1 MKQLQ
6 TLKSDLLKTRIIES
20 PNDSIND
27 DEIIVAIE
35 NFAFTTN
42 NVTYGVAGDTIGYW
56 QFFKTTKDLNK
67 EWGCIPVWGFAKVI
81 QSSNSN
87 IIEGERLFGY
97 FPPSDTL
104 IIHPIKIT
112 DQGFSDGKD
121 HRKDLPAVYNNYI
134 RVNGDNN
141 YDPSKDNLRSLLF
154 PLHITSFCICDA
166 LEDEAY
172 LDADQIIVVSASSKT
187 AIGLAQGLKDSDET
201 PNIIGL
207 TSTKNIDF
215 VTKLGCYDQVI
226 SYDQLSTIDSDLK
239 TVMVDMAGSREIL
252 GTLHG
257 SLGNNML
264 KCYTVGM
271 THWEN
276 EVTAEDALGQAML
289 RERTEFF
296 FAPAHI
302 QKRFKDWGYKGYNQ
316 RTNEFMTKRS
326 KQSKD
331 WMSVIE
337 IDGIENFIET
347 YNQIVI
353 GNINPNEGIIVKI

>member
-20 PNDSIND
+20 PNDSINN

-56 QFFKTTKDLNK
+56 QFFKTTQDLNK

-97 FPPSDTL
+97 FPPGDTL
-104 IIHPIKIT
+104 VIHPIKIT

-187 AIGLAQGLKDSDET
+187 AIGLAQGLKDSEET

-207 TSTKNIDF
+207 TSFKKVF
-215 VTKLGCYDQVI
+215 LESC
-226 SYDQLSTIDSDLK
+226 
-239 TVMVDMAGSREIL
+239 
-252 GTLHG
+252 TL
-257 SLGNNML
+257 
-264 KCYTVGM
+264 
-271 THWEN
+271 
-276 EVTAEDALGQAML
+276 
-289 RERTEFF
+289 
-296 FAPAHI
+296 
-302 QKRFKDWGYKGYNQ
+302 
-316 RTNEFMTKRS
+316 
-326 KQSKD
+326 
-331 WMSVIE
+331 
-337 IDGIENFIET
+337 
-347 YNQIVI
+347 
-353 GNINPNEGIIVKI
+353 